1 MAVKK
6 PKRVGAYV
14 VEGVLGKGGMG
25 EVYKAHH
32 ELLDRTVA
40 LKRLTAPDE
49 ADKKEHFEE
58 RFRREGKALAKLHH
72 QGIVDV
78 YDLFTWRNHYY
89 MAIEFVEGFDC
100 LELLK
105 KSSFFPVDVA
115 CLIALRMSEALEH
128 AHFQRIVHR
137 DGKFPP
143 VHKVQPGIPRPLR
156 KIVAR
161 TLHKNPEKRFQSASD
176 LRAALDRFLT
186 THGAW
191 TNGNERLVAFLNAEG
206 VISDDE
212 ARTVIDA
219 DDLILSKDVALIS
232 PYRTRNR
239 AVGFGLTIMVVLL
252 IVGWRGGFF
261 AKFADALSSAF
272 GATL

>member
-1 MAVKK
+1 M
-6 PKRVGAYV
+6 
-14 VEGVLGKGGMG
+14 
-25 EVYKAHH
+25 
-32 ELLDRTVA
+32 
-40 LKRLTAPDE
+40 
-49 ADKKEHFEE
+49 
-58 RFRREGKALAKLHH
+58 
-72 QGIVDV
+72 
-78 YDLFTWRNHYY
+78 
-89 MAIEFVEGFDC
+89 
-100 LELLK
+100 
-105 KSSFFPVDVA
+105 
-115 CLIALRMSEALEH
+115 
-128 AHFQRIVHR
+128 
-137 DGKFPP
+137 
-143 VHKVQPGIPRPLR
+143 HKVQPGIPRPLR

-252 IVGWRGGFF
+252 IVGWLGGFF